1 MLQQQNSLIS
11 ADGQNDTRPHVGF
24 CGQLNLAEPRGGRRM
39 KVKLGSG
46 LLHSVRDRQLSSINR
61 VHETLCCW
69 HKERWRDLLSQLT
82 AELETQQAHVAQL
95 EQQNRQL
102 REVTQV
108 KSVHDPPPLSRIS
121 AWSGSQADG
130 PERRS
135 NSSLKVEE
143 SARSG
148 PGSALASPNL
158 PRVVVSDIRSDHSA
172 ESAYMPETSSPVLA
186 EGMQESASMD
196 VGDVDGML
204 EAPMPMGPSK
214 DFRQGPAT
222 TASLLEK
229 RRVQM
234 MIMRAEKTR
243 KFSAAKRWY
252 VINPESNRCLMVW
265 QMVTTIAMV
274 FVALI
279 TPLQVGLFEMQV
291 DMLLAISLCIDIIF
305 LADMILQF
313 FTMLSLVHVGP
324 DLRERKI
331 SRHYM
336 KTWFALD
343 FITLIPWDVI
353 SLIIPGANNLKEP
366 IPSRQCCNSFAEMPL
381 AVAVDA
387 GVFASHAV
395 GLPALTCLKEF
406 KGIKIM
412 RALRLLKLM
421 RIFRTS
427 KVIHKLEIAL
437 SIPYQQMALIK
448 FLLVLMLVCHW
459 LSCLWAMTLGMAE
472 DAHPQWIDGIATS
485 DAEFGINTKAS
496 PVRIYVAAFY
506 FCSYTMTSV
515 GYGDIGPQKP
525 GCNLKSLVVEKNIM
539 ERMVCI
545 GIVLIAG
552 LCWAY
557 ILGEVGAIVTDINSE
572 NQGLRFRKKMNSL
585 NRMMQ
590 ERGLPQNLRRRL
602 RSYFLQ
608 NKHQAQFVRHQN
620 LLESMSPQ
628 LQAEVSTAMN
638 LQWLNR
644 ESQGINT
651 DLYRACISDISHQ
664 IESRAFAQE
673 EMFGDVQVL
682 YILSKGLVALN
693 SKIGLYGAVWG
704 EDFVLSD
711 ATLIRRVSA
720 FALTYLEVLI
730 LPHKQFMEV
739 VERRKSTCP
748 QLAKI

>member
-1 MLQQQNSLIS
+1 MLQQQGSLIS
-11 ADGQNDTRPHVGF
+11 ADGQ
-24 CGQLNLAEPRGGRRM
+24 
-39 KVKLGSG
+39 S
-46 LLHSVRDRQLSSINR
+46 
-61 VHETLCCW
+61 
-69 HKERWRDLLSQLT
+69 ERWRDLLSQLT
-82 AELETQQAHVAQL
+82 AELETQQAYVAQL
-95 EQQNRQL
+95 ELQNRQL

-121 AWSGSQADG
+121 AWSGSQAEG

-135 NSSLKVEE
+135 NSSLRVEE

-148 PGSALASPNL
+148 LGSALASPNL

-172 ESAYMPETSSPVLA
+172 DSAHMAETSSPVLA

-196 VGDVDGML
+196 VGDIDGML

-243 KFSAAKRWY
+243 KFTAEKRWY

-291 DMLLAISLCIDIIF
+291 DLLLAVSLCIDVIF

-313 FTMLSLVHVGP
+313 FTMYPKRTARGVQWEHSLG
-324 DLRERKI
+324 KI

-353 SLIIPGANNLKEP
+353 SLIIPGANN
-366 IPSRQCCNSFAEMPL
+366 
-381 AVAVDA
+381 
-387 GVFASHAV
+387 
-395 GLPALTCLKEF
+395 LKEF

-472 DAHPQWIDGIATS
+472 DAHPQWIDDIATS

-515 GYGDIGPQKP
+515 GYGDIGPQ
-525 GCNLKSLVVEKNIM
+525 NIM

-545 GIVLIAG
+545 AIVLIAG

-572 NQGLRFRKKMNSL
+572 NQGFRKKMNSL

-608 NKHQAQFVRHQN
+608 NKHQAQFVRHQK

-644 ESQGINT
+644 VWFFRQFMKVIESKESQGINT

-748 QLAKI
+748 QLAKIVRQYCVRVATRRGILSEAQKRNKGRSNSRHNSANSVASAGPARNKSVPPGLCPVCYHCPAHWGEL